1 MKKEKLRQK
10 YKNDGEEWIKLEEL
24 KPLLKIGQIVKFMK
38 NS

>member
-24 KPLLKIGQIVKFMK
+24 KHLLKIGQIVKFMK